1 MSFNGKKN
9 FSIQDGNLQNTPITT
24 TIERTYSDIDCTFE
38 ASPVSGI
45 YKKKDAFAVRQSVK
59 NLLMTNHGELPF
71 RPYYGGNLN
80 DLLFSLSTDL
90 ESSDVED
97 NVRFAIERYEPR
109 ARIQTIRSTIRPDYN
124 SIDVTIVF
132 EVINTQ
138 KVVTLNVNIART
150 R

>member
-1 MSFNGKKN
+1 MAKE
-9 FSIQDGNLQNTPITT
+9 FSIEDGNLQNRPITT
-24 TIERTYSDIDCTFE
+24 TINRTYSDIDCTFE
-38 ASPVSGI
+38 ASPLTGI
-45 YKKKDAFAVRQSVK
+45 YKKTDANAVRQSVK
-59 NLLMTNHGELPF
+59 NLLMTNHGEIPF

-97 NVRFAIERYEPR
+97 NVRYAIEKYEPR
-109 ARIQTIRSTIRPDYN
+109 AKIQTLKSVIRPDYN

-138 KVVTLNVNIART
+138 KLVTLNVNIART

>member
-1 MSFNGKKN
+1 MSNRKL
-9 FSIQDGNLQNTPITT
+9 SIQDGNLQVAPITT
-24 TIERTYSDIDCTFE
+24 TVSRTYSDIDCTFE
-38 ASPVSGI
+38 ASPVTGI
-45 YKKKDAFAVRQSVK
+45 YKKTDAAAVRQSVK

-90 ESSDVED
+90 ESSDVES
-97 NVRFAIERYEPR
+97 NVRYAIEKYEPR
-109 ARIQTIRSTIRPDYN
+109 ARIQTMTSTIRPDYN
-124 SIDVTIVF
+124 SMDITIVF
-132 EVINTQ
+132 EVVNTQ